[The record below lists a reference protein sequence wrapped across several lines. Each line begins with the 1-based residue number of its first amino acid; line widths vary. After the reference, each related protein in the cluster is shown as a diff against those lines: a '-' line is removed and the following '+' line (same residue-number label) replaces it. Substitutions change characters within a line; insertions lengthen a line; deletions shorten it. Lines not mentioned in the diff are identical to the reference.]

1 MIALSYTKLY
11 TIRQESMEEEKK
23 RHKQRGEPRKQFS
36 PIIEISKQ

>member
-1 MIALSYTKLY
+1 MHGKIDGPVLRSAVAD
-11 TIRQESMEEEKK
+11 KK